1 MSRRHFRLQGYNG
14 TVLAYGQTGS
24 GKTHTMSGG
33 IGHYGVKE
41 MGITPQVIDHIFR
54 HVESIKH
61 RLKPGESIEIAASAV
76 EIYNDEF
83 HDLSK
88 GGKGGAGKGP
98 TGWDPKM
105 PAKDLKLQV
114 RTESPFQIAVYRFF
128 GCGPGVF

>member
-1 MSRRHFRLQGYNG
+1 
-14 TVLAYGQTGS
+14 
-24 GKTHTMSGG
+24 MSGG

-41 MGITPQVIDHIFR
+41 AGITPQVIDHCFR

-88 GGKGGAGKGP
+88 GGKAGAGRTP
-98 TGWDPKM
+98 TGWDPKTAG
-105 PAKDLKLQV
+105 AKDLKLQV
-114 RTESPFQIAVYRFF
+114 QSFLHVLDWVIHIDDAYECFPVKIAIVTESVYARLEVLLFR
-128 GCGPGVF
+128 GYYR

>member
-1 MSRRHFRLQGYNG
+1 MAYQYMQQQHLHGSETAPLQGYNG

-33 IGHYGVKE
+33 IGHYGIKE
-41 MGITPQVIDHIFR
+41 MGLTPQVIDHIFR

-61 RLKPGESIEIAASAV
+61 RLKPGESVEIAASAV

-105 PAKDLKLQV
+105 PTRDLKLQV
-114 RTESPFQIAVYRFF
+114 S
-128 GCGPGVF
+128 C